1 MRKTLLQFRS
11 EEIERRGNADPQQWL
26 KPLASVLSALM
37 YLLIVILA
45 GALIRVYAQTENRQS
60 QARESAVRSPEGAGV
75 KEAGR
80 GADRTSPGAFVTSE
94 VDYRIGPN
102 DVIEIQIEDAP
113 ELSGNYRVTAAGT
126 FQMPYLGRVKA
137 GRRTTDE
144 LARLIADGLRER
156 YLTDPRVMVGVRQI
170 NSHSFFVQGS
180 VRNAGVFQVE
190 GKPTLLEMLTLA
202 GGLTQDHGS
211 TAFIIR
217 RLQAAREES
226 PAVAEAKAEPR
237 ADSGEEPSDES
248 ANKAQYTLLKVN
260 VKGLF
265 RGSFDQNLTL
275 EPGDIVNIPATDVF
289 FVAGEVHAPGSFPLK
304 EGTTLRQAISLAQ
317 GFSFKAAASRGII
330 FREQA
335 ETGKRQEI
343 HVDISAIMNGK
354 QEDVPIQPNDII
366 IVPNSRMKSVATPL
380 LSAFGLNMITRLPI
394 RY

>member
-1 MRKTLLQFRS
+1 V
-11 EEIERRGNADPQQWL
+11 
-26 KPLASVLSALM
+26 LASALSALM

-45 GALIRVYAQTENRQS
+45 GALIRVYSQTDNRQSQS
-60 QARESAVRSPEGAGV
+60 QAREAAVRSPEGSGV

-80 GADRTSPGAFVTSE
+80 GVDRTSPGAFVTSGA
-94 VDYRIGPN
+94 DYRIGPN

-113 ELSGNYRVTAAGT
+113 ELSGNYRISAAGT
-126 FQMPYLGRVKA
+126 FQMPYLGQVRA

-144 LARLIADGLRER
+144 LARFIADGLRER
-156 YLTDPRVMVGVRQI
+156 YLADPRVMIGVRQI

-190 GKPTLLEMLTLA
+190 GKPTLLEILTLA

-211 TAFIIR
+211 TAYIIR
-217 RLQAAREES
+217 RLPSTQEEH
-226 PAVAEAKAEPR
+226 PAGEAAKAEPR
-237 ADSGEEPSDES
+237 ADSGEEQPDEP
-248 ANKAQYTLLKVN
+248 ANKVQYTLLKVN

-265 RGSFDQNLTL
+265 KGSFDQNITL
-275 EPGDIVNIPATDVF
+275 EPGDTVNIPATDVF

-335 ETGKRQEI
+335 DTGKRLEL
-343 HVDISAIMNGK
+343 HVDISAVMNGK
-354 QEDVPIQPNDII
+354 KEDVPIQPNDII

-380 LSAFGLNMITRLPI
+380 LSAFGVNVITRLPI